1 VSARSRLLA
10 TLVLGAGLLL
20 LNEHIERGSPAVGA
34 DADSPAASS
43 ANPASTA
50 ELAPLEAFDPPPL
63 NQFADFVE
71 RPPFLQSRRP
81 PLQAAAV
88 EAVPPEPAA
97 AVAPSFTAKLLGV
110 RIQPQSRAALFY
122 GSAEESARWV
132 TEGEIIDGW
141 TVYGIDESGV
151 YLRYADQP
159 YELRL
164 WPQ

>member
-1 VSARSRLLA
+1 VTARSRLLA

-20 LNEHIERGSPAVGA
+20 LNEHIERGPPVVGA
-34 DADSPAASS
+34 DAAAPT
-43 ANPASTA
+43 ATGGGRMSTA
-50 ELAPLEAFDPPPL
+50 ELAPLGAFDPPPL
-63 NQFADFVE
+63 DQFADFVE

-81 PLQAAAV
+81 LAQAATV
-88 EAVPPEPAA
+88 EAAQPEPAGT
-97 AVAPSFTAKLLGV
+97 VAPSFTAKLLGV